1 MAGPATLGVP
11 EKLITFPT
19 TEVTAT
25 CVLFCVLFTKTE
37 TFAGDPKGI
46 GNLFNLKVEEYTPG
60 LSCVRVPR
68 DMIDLLVYVI
78 SVFLSK
84 DLQCLVSI
92 Y

>member
-25 CVLFCVLFTKTE
+25 GVLFTKTE
-37 TFAGDPKGI
+37 TPAGDPKGI

-60 LSCVRVPR
+60 LSSVRVPR
-68 DMIDLLVYVI
+68 DMIDLLVYIV
-78 SVFLSK
+78 SVFLF
-84 DLQCLVSI
+84 LGI
-92 Y
+92 EA